1 MMCIRDET
9 KALSMTPLL
18 KGIEPSKLRCL
29 AFASDRIIFED
40 GESIIEQ
47 GEDADVG
54 FVVMNGEAEM
64 TVDTPKGGESLGTV
78 GLGHLIGEAAML
90 AGTPYF
96 ISVSAKGPVEALC
109 IRKEHLLKL
118 LEGCADSTSIALQS
132 LSKRI
137 ADVEARQNEAVG

>member
-18 KGIEPSKLRCL
+18 KGIEPAKLRRL

-47 GEDADVG
+47 GHDADVG
-54 FVVMNGEAEM
+54 YVVMCGEAEM
-64 TVDTPKGGESLGTV
+64 TVAAPHGSEKLGTV

-96 ISVSAKGPVEALC
+96 ISVAAKGSVEALC
-109 IRKEHLLKL
+109 IRKDHLLKL

-137 ADVEARQNEAVG
+137 AEVEARYKDAVG